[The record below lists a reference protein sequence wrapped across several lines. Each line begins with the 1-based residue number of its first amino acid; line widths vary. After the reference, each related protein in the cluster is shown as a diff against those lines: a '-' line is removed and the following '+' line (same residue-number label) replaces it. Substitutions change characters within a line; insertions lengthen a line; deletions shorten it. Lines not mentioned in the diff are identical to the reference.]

1 MLWETVIKTKILS
14 MVLQKGIFSI
24 NEEGLVS
31 RHDNGELVDSMWER
45 YW

>member
-14 MVLQKGIFSI
+14 MTLQKGIFSI

-31 RHDNGELVDSMWER
+31 QHDNSELVDSM
-45 YW
+45 